1 MVITIC
7 YYHVSRFSYHLSAGQ
22 KLSSFDPLYLERL
35 RFSGEQAATLR
46 ALGQFRGRQ
55 DLFRKQAPEVLSAL
69 REAAVIES
77 SESSNRIEGVTA
89 PRERIEAL
97 VLKPTAPRDRSEE
110 EIVGYRDALNLIHE
124 SAQDMAFSVNVI
136 LQLHGML
143 YRYHPGAGGR
153 WKMAP
158 NEIVERNADGSIRRV
173 RFVPVSPVATPFAM
187 ERLVQDH
194 ARAVDAQREPLILI
208 PLAVL
213 DFLCIHP
220 FADGNGRMARLLT
233 LLLLYHGEY
242 EVGRYVSLE
251 RIIEESKETYYEALE
266 ASSQGWHEGVHDPLP
281 WMSYLWGVLIRAYRG
296 FEERVGSIREGRG
309 SKTDLVEQAVARRVR
324 PFGIIDI
331 EAECPGVSRD
341 MVRHVLQRLR
351 DEGKLTVQGTGRGAR
366 WAPRGPKE
374 N

>member
-1 MVITIC
+1 MVIEIC
-7 YYHVSRFSYHLSAGQ
+7 YYHVYCCRYRIPVGQ
-22 KLSSFDPLYLERL
+22 KLSSFDPIYLERL
-35 RFSGEQAATLR
+35 RFSAEQAATLR

-55 DLFRKQAPEVLSAL
+55 DLFRKQAPEVLAAL
-69 REAAVIES
+69 RETAVIES

-124 SAQDMAFSVNVI
+124 SATDMAFSVNVI

-158 NEIVERNADGSIRRV
+158 NEIVERNADGSVRRV
-173 RFVPVSPVATPFAM
+173 RFVPVPPVATPFAM
-187 ERLVQDH
+187 ERLVEDH
-194 ARAVDAQREPLILI
+194 ARAVDVQREPLILV

-233 LLLLYHGEY
+233 LLLLYHGGY

-266 ASSQGWHEGVHDPLP
+266 ASSQGWHDGTHDPLP
-281 WMSYLWGVLIRAYRG
+281 WATYLWGVLIRAYRE
-296 FEERVGSIREGRG
+296 FEERVGAIREGRG
-309 SKTDLVEQAVARRVR
+309 SKTDLVEQAVARRTGA
-324 PFGIIDI
+324 FHITEI
-331 EAECPGVSRD
+331 EAECPGVSRE

-351 DEGKLTVQGTGRGAR
+351 DEGRLTIEGQGRGSR
-366 WAPRGPKE
+366 WVPRIQGE
-374 N
+374 